1 MFTAAEFRLIREKC
15 PEKLESLLD
24 NLSIEKPNWNGD
36 DEFAS
41 YAALDDKIVDSL
53 CAKLKSE
60 SIIDGYT
67 KLMTL
72 GGLPFDYS
80 ETDNEL
86 LAAILTEQE
95 KIQSNLTD
103 KISTY
108 EPVEP
113 VEPTPEI
120 EQYDYSNVKIE
131 FSRADFE
138 LGIPMH
144 GSKFTLSNR
153 KILPL
158 PKDLQT
164 QIKNLICE
172 HLCKAEPY
180 NVVEAI
186 EISVKTKHDVQAEY
200 YAKKNLT
207 KSSIKPKS
215 DPPPFTSNELSD
227 ALTTLNLVE
236 DIIKAI
242 D

>member
-1 MFTAAEFRLIREKC
+1 M
-15 PEKLESLLD
+15 ESLLD
-24 NLSIEKPNWNGD
+24 NLGIEKPNWNGD
-36 DEFAS
+36 NEFAS

-108 EPVEP
+108 EPVES

-138 LGIPMH
+138 LGIPMT
-144 GSKFTLSNR
+144 GSKWTLSNR
-153 KILPL
+153 KILSL

-172 HLCKAEPY
+172 HLCKAE
-180 NVVEAI
+180 VEAI

-200 YAKKNLT
+200 YARKHLAQ
-207 KSSIKPKS
+207 SSIKPKS
-215 DPPPFTSNELSD
+215 DPPPFTSDELSD

>member
-36 DEFAS
+36 NEFES

-53 CAKLKSE
+53 CTKLKSE

-120 EQYDYSNVKIE
+120 EQYDYSNVNME

-138 LGIPMH
+138 LGTQIT
-144 GSKFTLSNR
+144 GRKFTLSNR
-153 KILPL
+153 KILRL

-172 HLCKAEPY
+172 HLCKEEPD

-186 EISVKTKHDVQAEY
+186 EISVKTKRDVPAEY
-200 YAKKNLT
+200 YPRKNLAQ
-207 KSSIKPKS
+207 SSIKPKS